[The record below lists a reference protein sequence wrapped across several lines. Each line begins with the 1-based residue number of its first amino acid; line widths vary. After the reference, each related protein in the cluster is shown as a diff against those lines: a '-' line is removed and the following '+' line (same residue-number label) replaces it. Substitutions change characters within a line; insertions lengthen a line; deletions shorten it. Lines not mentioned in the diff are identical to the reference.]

1 MRKED
6 KQQIVEGLTELI
18 RSYNGFYIT
27 DTSELTVSQIN
38 VIRRKAYQKG
48 IKVQVAKNTLIR
60 KAMEAVGTDY
70 AGLYDVLKG
79 SSTLL
84 FSETANLPAKL
95 IKELRKTGDKPV
107 LKGAYVEESFFVG
120 DNQLDQLAALKS
132 KNELIGEV
140 IGLLQSPAKNVVSAL
155 KSGGGKLAGIVQT
168 LSERGE

>member
-48 IKVQVAKNTLIR
+48 IKVQVAKITLIR

-84 FSETANLPAKL
+84 FSETEIGRAHV
-95 IKELRKTGDKPV
+95 RTPV
-107 LKGAYVEESFFVG
+107 
-120 DNQLDQLAALKS
+120 
-132 KNELIGEV
+132 
-140 IGLLQSPAKNVVSAL
+140 
-155 KSGGGKLAGIVQT
+155 T
-168 LSERGE
+168 

>member
-6 KQQIVEGLTELI
+6 KQQIVDDLTGLI

-27 DTSELTVSQIN
+27 DTSALTVSQIN
-38 VIRRKAYQKG
+38 VIRRKAFQKG

-107 LKGAYVEESFFVG
+107 LKGAYVEESFFIG
-120 DNQLDQLAALKS
+120 DNQLEQLASLKS
-132 KNELIGEV
+132 KNELIADV
-140 IGLLQSPAKNVVSAL
+140 VALLQSPARNVVSAL
-155 KSGGGKLAGIVQT
+155 QSGGGKLAGIVKT